1 MEITMSR
8 QITGKNNSVSL
19 QRIVFY
25 NITKDKLDWDW
36 EASNDNGKTWQ
47 LNWMLYYIKLKKN

>member
-1 MEITMSR
+1 MSR